1 MRTSPGLTLI
11 ASLLLAGS
19 VHAQAPAGSPD
30 ADEGSA
36 SSPSSAPGSQRPLET
51 HRDQDGKVRTE
62 DGRPANNRDGDATH
76 DGRHDDSPEHD
87 SPGGPQDPSTD
98 PGTLEH

>member
-1 MRTSPGLTLI
+1 MRTSPDSPSSPRCCSPAAFTPGARGL
-11 ASLLLAGS
+11 
-19 VHAQAPAGSPD
+19 PD

-62 DGRPANNRDGDATH
+62 DGRPVNNRDGDATH